1 MKATFGQNGIPYL
14 IPQNLIPSKFN
25 TIKVTSENLSQKLA
39 TKTA

>member
-1 MKATFGQNGIPYL
+1 MNATFGQNGIPY
-14 IPQNLIPSKFN
+14 LIPSKFN